1 MKTVDKANGYVFGAK
16 YEDTSNFS
24 ALMSSAVGADFEFFK
39 TASVQ
44 ERYMDDGSWFDV

>member
-1 MKTVDKANGYVFGAK
+1 MKAVDKANGYVFGAK
-16 YEDTSNFS
+16 QEDSNFS

-44 ERYMDDGSWFDV
+44 ERYMDNNS